1 MAKTLSNVSTQSFE
15 NLLKQGVSEGVMS
28 ALAAR
33 DAIESA
39 KAEHEAMLAQHV
51 KVVGEGQDTDPMS
64 KVSDNIEAMRQNQDK
79 LTELFASMSQSL
91 SMMNT
96 QQGSP
101 MVGSS
106 LASQATASSNEMTL
120 TSSTPMNTGTVGSAF
135 KNFAVANNSV
145 SAQAPTPSPVDSSQG
160 YQEAMTAP
168 VPVEKENYEESNKK
182 AQAAEEDRLYKEAA
196 RPVMP
201 KLSRALDM
209 YLEGKNSS
217 TNNGGDSSTSLAE
230 FLAALAGGAI
240 GFAFGYLGKFAEMW
254 KTVGKSFASGIKAGW
269 DKLRNSKIGKKV
281 GELGTKLKNAV
292 SGGIQKV
299 SELGSKLKS
308 TFTDGVSKIGEL
320 KSSFMSMLSNWKKSL
335 KESAVGKAAGKVADT
350 ARKVGGFFKSMA
362 TSIGSKISGA
372 AKAAG
377 SAIKSAGKAVASG
390 AKVAAKA
397 VANSG
402 VVKAAVSA
410 AKTGAK
416 LAKKFPLIQAAAG
429 IADTA
434 VNTYKVVKA
443 GGGVTDVMSTVGAG
457 LVDTLADTLL
467 IPEIVNSVGGA
478 VAAAQSGKG
487 IGGILKGAGSGFMT
501 ERDAND
507 ISIGTGLMANVQ
519 NFVGNETE
527 TTRRVADAY
536 NKGLGYDA
544 AGVKTVSGAAGGF
557 GHSAALY
564 VPKAAG
570 SMENSKA
577 PTATVVPN
585 LPDEKPMSEA
595 DRLNAIKEGVREGMK
610 EATLSPE
617 VQEAN
622 ARNAKEAAEA
632 MNGKLFG
639 G

>member
-15 NLLKQGVSEGVMS
+15 NLLKKGVSEGVMS

-135 KNFAVANNSV
+135 KNFTVANNSV

-160 YQEAMTAP
+160 YQEAMTSP

-217 TNNGGDSSTSLAE
+217 TNNGGDGSTSLAE
-230 FLAALAGGAI
+230 FLASLAGGAT
-240 GFAFGYLGKFAEMW
+240 GFVIGYLGKWGETIKDVGQGIAKGWNTVKNFVKESSVFKSISGAFESLKTGAIDKINSIKGAFTGFIDSGMAKVETFKNSFTAAIDGW
-254 KTVGKSFASGIKAGW
+254 KAKLGFGEKPTTLSKPPKAPPKAPAPKTSGGLLNSLKNLG
-269 DKLRNSKIGKKV
+269 SKIGSHVANLPGVQSAMKWGRIGMKL
-281 GELGTKLKNAV
+281 GEKLPF
-292 SGGIQKV
+292 IQ
-299 SELGSKLKS
+299 
-308 TFTDGVSKIGEL
+308 
-320 KSSFMSMLSNWKKSL
+320 
-335 KESAVGKAAGKVADT
+335 AAGSIVDT
-350 ARKVGGFFKSMA
+350 GVNVYKGMQKGMGLGDMTDMIMGGTLNAATDLFMVPELMNAAEGMISSHVKGGSLWDTLKAGGKGFFKPRDNNEIGHGDAMWAQWKEWSKDTPLESVAGALGIENMVGKKA
-362 TSIGSKISGA
+362 GDDRYAKLLRSYQNGTGWKEAGYEVTS
-372 AKAAG
+372 
-377 SAIKSAGKAVASG
+377 
-390 AKVAAKA
+390 
-397 VANSG
+397 
-402 VVKAAVSA
+402 SA
-410 AKTGAK
+410 AA
-416 LAKKFPLIQAAAG
+416 
-429 IADTA
+429 
-434 VNTYKVVKA
+434 
-443 GGGVTDVMSTVGAG
+443 
-457 LVDTLADTLL
+457 
-467 IPEIVNSVGGA
+467 
-478 VAAAQSGKG
+478 
-487 IGGILKGAGSGFMT
+487 
-501 ERDAND
+501 
-507 ISIGTGLMANVQ
+507 
-519 NFVGNETE
+519 
-527 TTRRVADAY
+527 
-536 NKGLGYDA
+536 
-544 AGVKTVSGAAGGF
+544 GF
-557 GHSAALY
+557 GHSAGVY
-564 VPKAAG
+564 RPKAAG
-570 SMENSKA
+570 SMENSKT

-585 LPDEKPMSEA
+585 LPTESQMSEA
-595 DRLNAIKEGVREGMK
+595 DRMNAIKEGMK
-610 EATLSPE
+610 EGVKEALLSPE

-622 ARNAKEAAEA
+622 MKNAKETGAAI
-632 MNGKLFG
+632 NGQLFG